1 MEYKL
6 KQYSYNSDTSNAYMT
21 TLNNAQFVTIKDT
34 ISQVKDEQCLYNNSS
49 YIAGE
54 SYYFFGIIQQ
64 NNIEREVNIKLTNKV
79 SSTDPTLVVDADKQY
94 IKTLR
99 IPSKKGTGSE
109 KEYYSFE
116 FIFTPIVN
124 FNALVFERNPNDSNN
139 LRIGCIDIALL
150 RNMLSEK
157 NGPMYAESPLIRFS
171 IQSVPSFLMC
181 LNGEAIRIPRNGIYE
196 IKNGIILI
204 DSFTPVAHCQSQSND
219 FVNWKKGNSNI
230 PCINSEIY
238 NNPDRKLF
246 PFTVD
251 YLYYQI
257 ELI

>member
-1 MEYKL
+1 MRSIK
-6 KQYSYNSDTSNAYMT
+6 SATSLIVFN
-21 TLNNAQFVTIKDT
+21 V
-34 ISQVKDEQCLYNNSS
+34 
-49 YIAGE
+49 IALFPPFPGQIA
-54 SYYFFGIIQQ
+54 SHKPQPVQ
-64 NNIEREVNIKLTNKV
+64 SAVL
-79 SSTDPTLVVDADKQY
+79 
-94 IKTLR
+94 
-99 IPSKKGTGSE
+99 
-109 KEYYSFE
+109 
-116 FIFTPIVN
+116 TPIVN

-181 LNGEAIRIPRNGIYE
+181 INGEAIRIPRNGIYE

-204 DSFTPVAHCQSQSND
+204 DSFTPVAHCQLQSNE
-219 FVNWKKGNSNI
+219 FVNWKNGSSDI

-238 NNPDRKLF
+238 DNPDRKLY